1 MASTP
6 RSPERGVPEAP
17 QESARSSGRPAR
29 RAHPSSSW
37 ASLAAERAPVERR
50 VSEGSQPGRARSAA
64 DERTPLVPDST
75 GGKVEKTPAEDY
87 VNTFGFVMSV
97 LKVIVGKGMLAHA
110 YAYKLVGYEMFFI
123 DVFVFATA
131 FFQVLILKAALN
143 DGETSIWDAV
153 ERSFGQRGCTYWQGV
168 LLLGRSSTLIMVL
181 SVMGGCVQE
190 LLRLDVRVET
200 IEASDAYSK
209 EVFAPVRL
217 QILLFC
223 AICCVPTA
231 LTRYYSVL
239 QYFSAIGVAA
249 CVSIFLVFLTT
260 YVHSPHPRSTVGPM
274 DMGGGFY
281 NIPLVIGMSMYV
293 SAGGDPSIAD
303 VILRHTRS
311 QPSKHSCAEIAG
323 KIGVAFLVGF
333 VIVVGFAVGC
343 YHMYGEATQPNV
355 VHNLGED
362 PASQGLVS
370 PALVLLFV
378 NGICS
383 FGLLGNVVFLRIE
396 DMTGWDP
403 NIYRLCMIVAFLLGA
418 IFIPNVAT
426 LITISGCFIQ
436 GQYKFVLPPL
446 LYIAD
451 YYHASRVPG
460 PLTNP
465 RADPV
470 AVVGASML
478 LLIGVTLFLVG
489 SLRIFL

>member
-1 MASTP
+1 
-6 RSPERGVPEAP
+6 
-17 QESARSSGRPAR
+17 
-29 RAHPSSSW
+29 
-37 ASLAAERAPVERR
+37 VERR
-50 VSEGSQPGRARSAA
+50 VSDGRAQNAA
-64 DERTPLVPDST
+64 GPDESTPLAPNAKP
-75 GGKVEKTPAEDY
+75 GKVERTPAEDY
-87 VNTFGFVMSV
+87 VSTFGFIMSV

-110 YAYKLVGYEMFFI
+110 YAYRLVGYEMFVI

-131 FFQVLILKAALN
+131 FCQVLILKAALN

-153 ERSFGQRGCTYWQGV
+153 ERSLGKRGCTYWQGV

-190 LLRLDVRVET
+190 LLHLDVRVET
-200 IEASDAYSK
+200 IETTASYSK

-223 AICCVPTA
+223 ALCCIPTA

-260 YVHSPHPRSTVGPM
+260 FVHNPHRASAPM
-274 DMGGGFY
+274 DMAGGFY

-311 QPSKHSCAEIAG
+311 EPSKHSCAEIAS
-323 KIGVAFLVGF
+323 KIAVAFVVGF
-333 VIVVGFAVGC
+333 VIVVGFALGC
-343 YHMYGEATQPNV
+343 YRMYGEATQPNV

-403 NIYRLCMIVAFLLGA
+403 NIYRLCMILVFLLGA

-426 LITISGCFIQ
+426 LITLSGCFIQ
-436 GQYKFVLPPL
+436 GQYKFILPPL

-451 YYHASRVPG
+451 YYNTSRAG
-460 PLTNP
+460 PAGRQGALTNP
-465 RADPV
+465 RADPATVV
-470 AVVGASML
+470 AASML

>member
-6 RSPERGVPEAP
+6 RP
-17 QESARSSGRPAR
+17 QEAEGSARAGGGRPAR

-50 VSEGSQPGRARSAA
+50 VSDGARNAA
-64 DERTPLVPDST
+64 GDERTPLAPNAAE
-75 GGKVEKTPAEDY
+75 GKVEATPGNDY
-87 VNTFGFVMSV
+87 VNTFGFIMSV

-110 YAYKLVGYEMFFI
+110 YAYRLVGYEMFFI

-153 ERSFGQRGCTYWQGV
+153 ERSLGKRGCTYWQGV
-168 LLLGRSSTLIMVL
+168 LLLGRSSTLVMVL

-190 LLRLDVRVET
+190 LLHLDVRVET
-200 IEASDAYSK
+200 IEPGASYTK

-217 QILLFC
+217 QILMFC
-223 AICCVPTA
+223 ALCCVPTA

-260 YVHSPHPRSTVGPM
+260 YVHGEHSRASTPT
-274 DMGGGFY
+274 DMAGGFY

-311 QPSKHSCAEIAG
+311 EPSKHSCSEIAL
-323 KIGVAFLVGF
+323 KIGVAFVVGF
-333 VIVVGFAVGC
+333 VVVVSFALGC
-343 YHMYGEATQPNV
+343 YRMYGESTQPNV
-355 VHNLGED
+355 VHNLGAD

-403 NIYRLCMIVAFLLGA
+403 NTYRLCMVVAFLLGA

-451 YYHASRVPG
+451 YYHTSRTRG
-460 PLTNP
+460 PLANP

-470 AVVGASML
+470 TVIGASML
-478 LLIGVTLFLVG
+478 LFIGVALFLIG